1 MPVQL
6 RKRAL
11 RTHKGDYGHVL
22 VIGASYG
29 LTGAVSLCA
38 RAALR
43 SGCGLVTVGVPQS
56 LNSIFEIKLTE
67 IMSLPLKESRK
78 GVLSAA
84 AFTQIKNFSKKTD
97 VLVIGCGASRDIS
110 AQKFMRRIIQ
120 HIDIPCVVDA
130 DGINALSGHLG
141 VLNKRQKKNLI
152 FTPHYGEFSRLIN
165 KSVNYIVK
173 KRKSLAKEFA
183 LRYNLTL
190 VLKGHHSIVTDGEKF
205 FENKTGNPG
214 MATAGSGDVL
224 SGIISSFAAQG
235 LGAFEAAEFGVYL
248 HGLAGDYAAK
258 EKTQNCLIASD
269 IIEHLPKAF
278 KEHITFS
285 RNKRG

>member
-1 MPVQL
+1 MRLPVQL
-6 RKRAL
+6 LKR
-11 RTHKGDYGHVL
+11 RPETHKGDYGHVL

-43 SGCGLVTVGVPQS
+43 SGCGLVTVGVPRS
-56 LNSIFEIKLTE
+56 LNFIFEIKLTE
-67 IMSLPLKESRK
+67 IMSLSLKESRK
-78 GVLSAA
+78 GVFSVA
-84 AFTQIKNFSKKTD
+84 AFTQVKNFSKKTD
-97 VLVIGCGASRDIS
+97 VLALGCGASRNIS
-110 AQKFMRRIIQ
+110 AQKFMRKIIQ
-120 HIDIPCVVDA
+120 YIDTPCVVDA

-141 VLNKRQKKNLI
+141 VLSKRQKKNLI
-152 FTPHYGEFSRLIN
+152 LTPHYGEFSRLIN

-173 KRKSLAKEFA
+173 KRKALAKEFA

-190 VLKGHHSIVTDGEKF
+190 VLKGHHSIVTDGRKF

-224 SGIISSFAAQG
+224 SGIISSFVAQG
-235 LGAFEAAEFGVYL
+235 FEMFDAAKSGVYL

-258 EKTQNCLIASD
+258 EKTQSCLIASD
-269 IIEHLPKAF
+269 IIDYLPKAI
-278 KEHITFS
+278 KHKKAE
-285 RNKRG
+285 

>member
-1 MPVQL
+1 
-6 RKRAL
+6 
-11 RTHKGDYGHVL
+11 VL

-285 RNKRG
+285 RNKRGG